1 MKRRTLHF
9 LTLLGLLLTFGTFS
23 AGCGN
28 AYDSQGAAAWDGRGD
43 EVTQPEEDDELYIGA
58 YDYFDYDED
67 GLGDNFNYEDDGLG
81 DDFNYEDDGLGDDF
95 NYEDDGLGDDLNY
108 EDDGL
113 GDDLYDEYTPNP
125 ELYQVDVSE
134 FAGTWYYDGDYAAS
148 TFLVID
154 RYGNW
159 SYYERAEGEAEATEM
174 DYGTFTYSTSEGSVY
189 YANSS
194 VYANVSYRVF
204 EFDRGMLI
212 WDDYG
217 AYERME

>member
-1 MKRRTLHF
+1 MKKKTLHF
-9 LTLLGLLLTFGTFS
+9 LTLFGLLLTFGAFS

-28 AYDSQGAAAWDGRGD
+28 GYDSQEAAAWDGRGG
-43 EVTQPEEDDELYIGA
+43 EVAQPEDDSELYIDTYG
-58 YDYFDYDED
+58 YFDYDED
-67 GLGDNFNYEDDGLG
+67 GLGD
-81 DDFNYEDDGLGDDF
+81 DFNYE
-95 NYEDDGLGDDLNY
+95 E
-108 EDDGL
+108 DGL